1 MTIRKIFK
9 TYGIIKIEDLSKI
22 DFNQVGENST
32 NTIRKNVLNP
42 PTQFLLKWDN
52 EPTFILDGT
61 VVPDEICTYDKCL
74 ELMKTE
80 IWSEPE
86 PEFEE

>member
-22 DFNQVGENST
+22 DFFQVGENSA

-52 EPTFILDGT
+52 KPTFILDGT
-61 VVPDEICTYDKCL
+61 VVPDKICNYDECL

-80 IWSEPE
+80 IWLEPE